1 MTRFTQLFA
10 CLIAALCTQA
20 AFAQV
25 GAEPANTTVPST
37 STAPVAYVYVST
49 ATSGEPNLVW
59 AFAAAPDARLTVV
72 KGSPFTANVVSMAVT
87 GKYLFGTNTNGT
99 DVDSFSIA
107 PDGALKQAASINAL
121 SYTGQNCNGL
131 GPLILDHTGAS
142 LYVEASVGGLC
153 GHSEYLS
160 FTIDKST
167 GELKF
172 LGSTAQTFLFNSPLS
187 FLANNAFAYGT
198 DCINFQ
204 GNYLDTFAGLRREGT
219 GLLTYVN
226 VSLPTPAAKNSGDV
240 YCRDLTAADP
250 SGHLAVSMQAIS
262 GDSTPDGAPQLAA
275 YTADKSG
282 NLTTKSTFEN
292 MPTAKVL
299 AISTLAMS
307 PSGKLLAVAGAEGLE
322 VFHFN
327 GSNPITHY
335 TGVLNNHNFSPVSPS
350 PGLMFWDSS
359 NHLYAITPGG
369 DQELRAFTVTPSSA
383 SEAAGSPYSAGGVR
397 TIAVLPRD

>member
-1 MTRFTQLFA
+1 MARFTQLFA
-10 CLIAALCTQA
+10 CVIAALCTQA
-20 AFAQV
+20 TFAQV
-25 GAEPANTTVPST
+25 SVEPANTAIAST

-49 ATSGEPNLVW
+49 ATSGGPNQVW
-59 AFAAAPDARLTVV
+59 AFAAAPDGRLTVV
-72 KGSPFTANVVSMAVT
+72 KGSPFAASVVSMAVT
-87 GKYLFGTNTNGT
+87 GRYLFGTNTNGT

-107 PDGALKQAASINAL
+107 PDGALKQVASINAL
-121 SYTGQNCNGL
+121 SFTGQNCNGL

-153 GHSEYLS
+153 DHSEYLS
-160 FTIDKST
+160 FTLDKST

-187 FLANNAFAYGT
+187 FLANNEFAYGT

-204 GNYLDTFAGLRREGT
+204 GNFLDTFAGLRREGT

-226 VSLPTPAAKNSGDV
+226 VSLPTPTAKNSDV

-262 GDSTPDGAPQLAA
+262 GGSTPEGAPQIAT

-282 NLTTKSTFEN
+282 NLATKSTFEN
-292 MPTAKVL
+292 MPTTKVL
-299 AISTLAMS
+299 TISTLAMS
-307 PSGKLLAVAGAEGLE
+307 PSGKLLAVGGAEGLE

-327 GSNPITHY
+327 GSDPITHY

-350 PGLMFWDSS
+350 PGLMFWDHS

-369 DQELRAFTVTPSSA
+369 DQKLRVFTVTPTSA
-383 SEAAGSPYSAGGVR
+383 TEAAGSPYSAGGVQN
-397 TIAVLPRD
+397 IAVLPKD